1 MECLVVG
8 HAAEHIVH
16 EEERKELKGL
26 PYLCSLVEYL
36 RVLQTSSLLKA
47 LLPHPGLFRAG
58 GGTLADSFL
67 GGPLMCCF
75 DGWVF
80 EIALMQ

>member
-1 MECLVVG
+1 MKCPVGG

-16 EEERKELKGL
+16 EEEREELKGL
-26 PYLCSLVEYL
+26 PCSCSLVDYL
-36 RVLQTSSLLKA
+36 RVLQASSLLKA
-47 LLPHPGLFRAG
+47 LLLQPGLFRADG
-58 GGTLADSFL
+58 DTLADSFL